1 MKNSLKKTLSVAM
14 CALSFSLVALGVSGA
29 SAAQAQAASFIP
41 GWNSHDGVGPVTS
54 IIGEHGVVPVFPGGG
69 IGIPGW
75 GLHDGVGPVTGITG
89 PDGSII
95 RVLP

>member
-1 MKNSLKKTLSVAM
+1 MKNSLKKALSVAM

-29 SAAQAQAASFIP
+29 SAAQAASFIP